1 MRVIAWFKRLF
12 SKRASRP
19 ENLSIEIDS
28 IIEKFHLVKEAKRL
42 AEMGL
47 PSFHEKKPTQKELEV
62 VEHLNLLREVIQ
74 QNYIRQSEDI
84 NSRVVGIELSYKSLQ
99 SDALNAEFERQT
111 RKLMDE
117 EGAWLKK
124 LAYNAMVRFK
134 ELEIFKKNNG
144 LEREA
149 NFPSPSGLML
159 RYSVLVFLIGVEGIM
174 NANFFAEGLSSGLIG
189 GFIYAALLA
198 GINVL
203 GCFFLGKFAVPW
215 VVSKPVAGKLFG
227 SFSIVFAACFMFFV
241 AMSIGHI
248 REQLMAASVAPTR
261 EAWEMMQNHFFGLS
275 DLVSWFLVAM
285 SLGFGI
291 AALFDG
297 LSIDDTYPGY
307 GAMVRRCNQARD
319 EFEAEFEEVREE
331 LEELKQEKLD
341 LINQGFKTLHDLS
354 ALLRKI
360 MLEKEAVHRECTD
373 KINQTEV
380 VLYAVIRKFRIENE
394 VAREDGLRP
403 SYFDTLPSL
412 SPINLPR
419 IENEKENNLIASLEK
434 DIRLYENSVNE
445 QREKVYTLYEQY
457 ISRLNHL
464 KYH

>member
-1 MRVIAWFKRLF
+1 MRVIAWFKRIF
-12 SKRASRP
+12 SKRAKRP

-28 IIEKFHLVKEAKRL
+28 IVENFQLVKEAKRL

-62 VEHLNLLREVIQ
+62 VEHINFLREEIQ
-74 QNYIRQSEDI
+74 RYLVRQSEDI
-84 NSRVVGIELSYKSLQ
+84 QSRVVGIELNYKALQ

-117 EGAWLKK
+117 QGAWLKK
-124 LAYNAMVRFK
+124 LAYNAMIRFK
-134 ELEIFKKNNG
+134 ELEIFKKKNG

-149 NFPSPSGLML
+149 NYPSSSGLML
-159 RYSVLVFLIGVEGIM
+159 RYSVLIFLIGLEGVL

-215 VVSKPVAGKLFG
+215 VVSKPLSGKIFG
-227 SFSIVFAACFMFFV
+227 AVSIVFAACFMFMV

-248 REQLMAASVAPTR
+248 REQLMAASVSPTR
-261 EAWEMMQNHFFGLS
+261 DAWEMMQNHFFGLS

-291 AALFDG
+291 AAIFDG
-297 LSIDDTYPGY
+297 LSIDDIYPGY
-307 GAMVRRCNQARD
+307 GAMVRRCNQTRD

-331 LEELKQEKLD
+331 LEDFKQEKLD
-341 LINQGFKTLHDLS
+341 LINQGFKTLHDLT
-354 ALLRKI
+354 ATLRRI
-360 MLEKEAVHRECTD
+360 MLEKEALLRECSD

-403 SYFDTLPSL
+403 SYFDTLPAL
-412 SPINLPR
+412 SSVTLPR
-419 IENEKENNLIASLEK
+419 LDNGKENHLIENLEK
-434 DIRLYENSVNE
+434 DIRAYESTVNE
-445 QREKVYTLYEQY
+445 QREKVYTLYEQS

>member
-1 MRVIAWFKRLF
+1 MRVMAWLKRLF
-12 SKRASRP
+12 SRQPARP
-19 ENLSIEIDS
+19 ENLSLEIDS
-28 IIEKFHLVKEAKRL
+28 IVEKFQIVKEAKRL
-42 AEMGL
+42 ASMGL
-47 PSFHEKKPTQKELEV
+47 PSFHEKKPTQKEIEV
-62 VEHLNLLREVIQ
+62 VEHLNLMREEIQ
-74 QNYIRQSEDI
+74 RHHVRQSESI
-84 NSRVVGIELSYKSLQ
+84 QSKVVGMELNYKALQ

-117 EGAWLKK
+117 QGDWLKK

-134 ELEIFKKNNG
+134 ELEVFKKKNG

-149 NFPSPSGLML
+149 NYPSSSGLVL
-159 RYSVLVFLIGVEGIM
+159 RYSILVFLVAVEGVL

-189 GFIYAALLA
+189 GFVYAALLA

-215 VVSKPVAGKLFG
+215 IVSRPIAGKMFG
-227 SFSIVFAACFMFFV
+227 AVSVLFAACFMLMV

-248 REQLMAASVAPTR
+248 REKLMAGATNPTQQ
-261 EAWEMMQNHFFGLS
+261 AWEVMQTHFFGLN
-275 DLVSWFLVAM
+275 DLVSWFLVAI
-285 SLGFGI
+285 SLGFAI

-297 LSIDDTYPGY
+297 LTIDDIYPGY
-307 GAMVRRCNQARD
+307 GAMVRRCYQTRD
-319 EFEAEFEEVREE
+319 EFDAEFEEVKEE

-354 ALLRKI
+354 AALKKLL
-360 MLEKEAVHRECTD
+360 LEKEALLRECAD
-373 KINQTEV
+373 KISQTEV

-394 VAREDGLRP
+394 IAREDGLRP
-403 SYFDTLPSL
+403 SYFDSLPAL
-412 SPINLPR
+412 NPVNLPR
-419 IENEKENNLIASLEK
+419 VDNEKENQLLTAIEQ
-434 DIRLYENSVNE
+434 DIKTYENNVNA
-445 QREKVYTLYEQY
+445 QREKVYALYEQS

>member
-1 MRVIAWFKRLF
+1 MRVIAWFKRIF
-12 SKRASRP
+12 SKRARRP

-28 IIEKFHLVKEAKRL
+28 IIEKFQLVKEAKRL
-42 AEMGL
+42 AQLGL

-62 VEHLNLLREVIQ
+62 VEHLNLLREVVQ

-84 NSRVVGIELSYKSLQ
+84 NARIVGIELSYKSLQ
-99 SDALNAEFERQT
+99 SDTLNAEFERQT

-134 ELEIFKKNNG
+134 ELEVFKKNNG

-149 NFPSPSGLML
+149 NFPSSSGLML
-159 RYSVLVFLIGVEGIM
+159 RYSVLVFLIGVEGIL

-215 VVSKPVAGKLFG
+215 IVSKPVAGKIFG
-227 SFSIVFAACFMFFV
+227 SISILFAACFMFFV

-261 EAWEMMQNHFFGLS
+261 DAWEMMQNHFFGLS

-291 AALFDG
+291 AAIFDG

-307 GAMVRRCNQARD
+307 GAMVRRCNQSRD

-341 LINQGFKTLHDLS
+341 LINHGFKTLHDLS
-354 ALLRKI
+354 ASLRKI
-360 MLEKEAVHRECTD
+360 MLEKEAIHRECTD

-419 IENEKENNLIASLEK
+419 VNNEKENNLITRLET
-434 DIRLYENSVNE
+434 DIRMFENSVNE